1 MKNQGGRNFDN
12 YCCIYADIVLRL
24 SKDGVVSVYSFR
36 NVGAVA
42 GIGTSIL
49 AAGIVVTGVL
59 SFMSL

>member
-1 MKNQGGRNFDN
+1 MIITVVYMLILF
-12 YCCIYADIVLRL
+12 CVFLRTV
-24 SKDGVVSVYSFR
+24 SFSVYSFR